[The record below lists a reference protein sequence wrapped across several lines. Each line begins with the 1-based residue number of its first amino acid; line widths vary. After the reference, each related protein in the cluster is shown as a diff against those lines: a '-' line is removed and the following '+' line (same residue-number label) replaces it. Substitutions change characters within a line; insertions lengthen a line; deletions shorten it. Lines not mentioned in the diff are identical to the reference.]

1 LLNELPAQ
9 DRGLLLFPGKTHI
22 FDSELPISRIEI
34 EKSIED
40 IKPKKPFFPEL
51 IVLVSYTYPLASH
64 NPQTGLIYSLSKI
77 VPDDNYGFA
86 FDLDEP
92 IVPAENIA
100 LREHGLW
107 GEYAT

>member
-1 LLNELPAQ
+1 M
-9 DRGLLLFPGKTHI
+9 LLFPGKTHI
-22 FDSELPISRIEI
+22 SDVELPINRIEI
-34 EKSIED
+34 ERSVED
-40 IKPKKPFFPEL
+40 IKPKKTFFPEL

-64 NPQTGLIYSLSKI
+64 NPQTGLIYSLSRI
-77 VPDDNYGFA
+77 VPDDSYGFA

-92 IVPAENIA
+92 IVSAENIT